1 LSTPNAQDE
10 LVREFEHRLATA
22 TREQLL
28 QILQRKSGQPAPTA
42 TPSGPISPRFRLI
55 DEDHGGE
62 RWITQEDPEFR
73 DHYIDFNIV
82 HATSD
87 PDLRTLTHH
96 TMVVEYG
103 NGRTLEFSMSAVPV
117 RLHYFDPDNPGARM
131 ATMRFQIT
139 PDAYL
144 LRKGFIFPVDHRS
157 EVMFNDTFTPTL
169 IDIRTTI
176 EFNIRQR
183 RRLLELAELTAAF
196 AGNISFLLVGFYAS
210 YSRGIG
216 WTVRPR
222 TGWTSVPDVSLHRKR
237 PVDATYHM
245 QRQYKKVTNADLLMW
260 QREGGHLLDSHGPH
274 LTRGNLKERV
284 IGKEK
289 FIPAPQLEPGGTKPP
304 DLRVWRGEKRPAASK
319 WANDAVMKKAIGDV
333 IHKNLDDIRRT
344 TIGGG
349 EVVLE
354 RQSLGYKTGEGW
366 VTTAGPKQGVPKD
379 QQSAFYDE
387 NLTGVTIVIR
397 PRKNHLPTADDPEG
411 WYVHTAYPDRA
422 K

>member
-1 LSTPNAQDE
+1 MDAKEFERQLLQLLRLRFAGPNDPGLADRRKKLIGLFQSLTNPVLATVYYARLSTPNAQDE
-10 LVREFEHRLATA
+10 LVREFEYRLATA

-28 QILQRKSGQPAPTA
+28 QILQRKSGQSAPTA

-210 YSRGIG
+210 YSR
-216 WTVRPR
+216 
-222 TGWTSVPDVSLHRKR
+222 SLS
-237 PVDATYHM
+237 
-245 QRQYKKVTNADLLMW
+245 DL
-260 QREGGHLLDSHGPH
+260 GS
-274 LTRGNLKERV
+274 K
-284 IGKEK
+284 
-289 FIPAPQLEPGGTKPP
+289 AQLP
-304 DLRVWRGEKRPAASK
+304 S
-319 WANDAVMKKAIGDV
+319 
-333 IHKNLDDIRRT
+333 
-344 TIGGG
+344 
-349 EVVLE
+349 
-354 RQSLGYKTGEGW
+354 S
-366 VTTAGPKQGVPKD
+366 
-379 QQSAFYDE
+379 
-387 NLTGVTIVIR
+387 
-397 PRKNHLPTADDPEG
+397 
-411 WYVHTAYPDRA
+411 
-422 K
+422 